1 MTFMNLRI
9 LAPTLFLLAVQPS
22 QIHCQNVSLDEN
34 AFRIYLDGELIGREE
49 FSIRQIGPLD
59 QQRIILRGSVDLD
72 LSEGKIE
79 LAPAMDVQGEAMAVS
94 DYQIKVSGTETT
106 DIFVSVSGNRYLARV
121 VSLAGEQL
129 REFRTGPGS
138 VLLDDGVVHHH
149 YLLNPFLENDS
160 AVSLTVLTPR
170 AGRQQ
175 RMTLSL
181 VGEEEIRVG
190 GVLISDARR
199 FHLDGGDHP
208 RDIWFDSQGRIL
220 RVEIPSQGY
229 LAERESLT

>member
-1 MTFMNLRI
+1 MNLRI
-9 LAPTLFLLAVQPS
+9 LAPALFLLAVQPS
-22 QIHCQNVSLDEN
+22 QTHCQNVSLDEN
-34 AFRIYLDGELIGREE
+34 AFRIYVDGELIGREE
-49 FSIRQIGPLD
+49 FSIRQIGPVD
-59 QQRIILRGSVDLD
+59 QQRIILRGSVELD
-72 LSEGKIE
+72 LSEGMLK
-79 LAPAMDVQGEAMAVS
+79 LAPAMDVQGETLAVS
-94 DYQIKVSGTETT
+94 AYQIKVSGTETT

-121 VSLAGEQL
+121 VSLSGEQL
-129 REFRTGPGS
+129 REFRAGPGS

-149 YLLNPFLENDS
+149 YLLNSFLEHDS

-190 GVLISDARR
+190 GVLVSDARR

-220 RVEIPSQGY
+220 RIEIPSQGY